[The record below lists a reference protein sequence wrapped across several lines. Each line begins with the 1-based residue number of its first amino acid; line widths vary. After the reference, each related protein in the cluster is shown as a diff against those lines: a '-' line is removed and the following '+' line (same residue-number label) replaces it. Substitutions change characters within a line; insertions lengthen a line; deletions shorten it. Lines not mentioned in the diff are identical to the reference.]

1 MMAAQI
7 RPVRPDDLDAL
18 YDICLKTGNSGQDGT
33 TFYEDPRLVGEVYAA
48 PYAVLQPDL
57 AFVVEDDQGVAGY
70 VIGTDDTRAFEARLE
85 AQWWPRLRAAHPDPR
100 PTPRDQRSRD
110 QQRAAQIHRPVA
122 EPQALVAAYPAH
134 LHINLLPRLQ
144 GQDLGRRM
152 IDTWLEAVRARGVR
166 GVHLGC
172 DAVNHRALRFYDA
185 YGWRRFETDPPWP
198 GTVWMVI
205 DL

>member
-1 MMAAQI
+1 MAQI
-7 RPVRPDDLDAL
+7 RPVQPDDLDAL

-33 TFYEDPRLVGEVYAA
+33 AFYADPRLVGEVYAA

-57 AFVVEDDQGVAGY
+57 AFVVEDEDGVAGY

-85 AQWWPRLRAAHPDPR
+85 ADWWPRLRAIHPDPKS
-100 PTPRDQRSRD
+100 TPRDQRTRD
-110 QQRAAQIHRPVA
+110 QQRAAQIHRPFP
-122 EPQALVAAYPAH
+122 EPQALVAQYPAH

-144 GQDLGRRM
+144 GQDLGRRL
-152 IDTWLEAVRARGVR
+152 IDTWLDAVRAQGVR

-172 DAVNHRALRFYDA
+172 DSVNHRALKFYDT
-185 YGWRRFETDPPWP
+185 YGWRRFEFDPPWP